1 MESKEVVEVLKKE
14 INEYECVLALDDIKY
29 AKVTDKDKEL
39 IKELLT
45 SHKEACLALEREQN
59 GVKCIGCGSVAKL
72 KVCCNSC
79 YQELKVKAEKLDRL
93 EKWLEREIEVSTEV
107 TENRCKEI
115 ITKAISRKRLDTL
128 KEVREVLQNEKQ

>member
-1 MESKEVVEVLKKE
+1 MINNAIGFLRLAYNNAQLKDNSEESKIIK
-14 INEYECVLALDDIKY
+14 NALD
-29 AKVTDKDKEL
+29 
-39 IKELLT
+39 
-45 SHKEACLALEREQN
+45 EACLALEREQN

-128 KEVREVLQNEKQ
+128 KEVHEVLQNGKQ

>member
-1 MESKEVVEVLKKE
+1 MINNEVRVLREMAETEYEESKALIVAGWEKAGNYHLKKS
-14 INEYECVLALDDIKY
+14 NAL
-29 AKVTDKDKEL
+29 
-39 IKELLT
+39 
-45 SHKEACLALEREQN
+45 KEACLELEREQN
-59 GVKCIGCGSVAKL
+59 GVKCIGCGSDAKL